1 MLYNRCTRIY
11 KFGNNTYPGRIRRR
25 SNLGHIFRG
34 KKCVLRAGK
43 YSISRFHTKNT
54 QPFLIVSRAGFT
66 SIHHVKIQKSWNP
79 LWLVYWM
86 TCVYTPSSDHHMHSV
101 NTESHKQEIQKQFS
115 KTAFNLKSE
124 TRKKVKYIYIYIY
137 LTTWLVCLNSCNN
150 VHSSY
155 NSIIRGHLSKQNS
168 YVPYVSV
175 MVSFPFG
182 SRTVATGALYV
193 AEPYRW
199 TAASKFLG
207 RPDGTWGKSSY

>member
-1 MLYNRCTRIY
+1 MNSYATRETGV
-11 KFGNNTYPGRIRRR
+11 KRNKTEHKV
-25 SNLGHIFRG
+25 SVVSL
-34 KKCVLRAGK
+34 KSTWWCCVLEVIH
-43 YSISRFHTKNT
+43 ISLFYTKNT
-54 QPFLIVSRAGFT
+54 QPFLIVSRAGST

-79 LWLVYWM
+79 LCLVYWM
-86 TCVYTPSSDHHMHSV
+86 AGDYIPSSDHHMHSV
-101 NTESHKQEIQKQFS
+101 NTESHKQEKWKQFS

-124 TRKKVKYIYIYIY
+124 TRRKVKCPIYIYIYIY
-137 LTTWLVCLNSCNN
+137 ITKWLVCLNSGNN
-150 VHSSY
+150 VHSIY

-207 RPDGTWGKSSY
+207 RPDGTWGKTSY